1 MDVKCNFL
9 KTSDTENILFL
20 FKAGYHATHAV
31 LKLTV

>member
-9 KTSDTENILFL
+9 KTSDSENILFL
-20 FKAGYHATHAV
+20 FEAGYHATQAV